1 MEKFKNY
8 LSTASGCMILLLT
21 LTFINVGYV
30 VAEPPIKDVKVINT
44 PSEPV
49 PTVIQ
54 GTASVA
60 VVNEPSEPVPVRV
73 MNESTFIPWRA
84 SFDLELAEGEQS
96 RMVAFPEIP
105 AGKRLVIELATAQ
118 LLVRTEQVP
127 YIQLYVGGVGY
138 YLALSNIGSYAPAQ
152 YVWMATH
159 SLRLYADEGGYV
171 RCLRAGGTASPFFA
185 SLSLSGYLVDLP

>member
-1 MEKFKNY
+1 
-8 LSTASGCMILLLT
+8 MIKRVIIIFVVT
-21 LTFINVGYV
+21 LTVILYV
-30 VAEPPIKDVKVINT
+30 FGLNSPQKVQGQ
-44 PSEPV
+44 EKGK
-49 PTVIQ
+49 PTQ
-54 GTASVA
+54 SVT

-73 MNESTFIPWRA
+73 MNESTFLPWRA
-84 SFDLELAEGEQS
+84 FFNLELAEGEQS

-105 AGKRLVIELATAQ
+105 EGKRLVIELATAQ

-127 YIQLYVGGVGY
+127 YIQLFVGGVAY

-159 SLRLYADEGGYV
+159 SLRLYAGATEGGYV
-171 RCLRAGGTASPFFA
+171 RCLRAGSTASPFFA